1 MKKYT
6 FLTFAFLLSVLVPAS
21 AEAQVPTVSRGI
33 RAAEQVSKASAKAV
47 SRLPSAALPTKV
59 KIPSAVA
66 FPTAPVVPSTPALP
80 RVAPTVPA
88 NVSGVSSKAQLQQAL
103 SKLQQLEQE
112 NLRLKNILATE
123 VIPKDAYIFQAVES
137 GKAAASLNGTNI
149 FSGTVVSIPYNGKNE
164 VYGVIATHAI
174 AMSSGEKDALHR
186 TFTAI
191 VYKNGLP
198 HEATVEVVAYSPKS
212 MLDMAL
218 VKFPADIE
226 PLLAPYSISE
236 GAPYLQD
243 NLLSKGFTHSSAAA
257 IPERQVVGV
266 TPISIRTT
274 ISMPAEKR
282 PGLCG
287 SAVLNDKGEL
297 VGIHTGSVHH
307 AEDPA
312 QDVAYATHAHYLYK
326 LVEAYHNNGVA
337 KIPFYFDDKPI
348 FDMDIDEYLTAGSLL
363 DENKKAI
370 KNLTFESKFSYSKIK
385 KAIEDKPESRYL
397 QLTTRR
403 ALWDKDGQAL
413 IEGRTSSDHSIKT
426 TYVYDLKEQ
435 KLIKKRQSV
444 YNPITRRDTKI
455 DVPLD

>member
-1 MKKYT
+1 MKKYIL
-6 FLTFAFLLSVLVPAS
+6 LTFAVLLSVLVPAT
-21 AEAQVPTVSRGI
+21 AGAQVPSISRGA
-33 RAAEQVSKASAKAV
+33 RAAEQVSKATSKGI
-47 SRLPSAALPTKV
+47 SRVPSVALPTKV
-59 KIPSAVA
+59 KIPSAVT
-66 FPTAPVVPSTPALP
+66 FPAGSSVPKLSSNISTL
-80 RVAPTVPA
+80 
-88 NVSGVSSKAQLQQAL
+88 SSKVQLQEALSQLQQ
-103 SKLQQLEQE
+103 LQQE

-137 GKAAASLNGTNI
+137 PKAAANISGTNI

-164 VYGVIATHAI
+164 IYGVIATHAI
-174 AMSSGEKDALHR
+174 AVSSNEKDALHK

-218 VKFPADIE
+218 VKFPKDIE
-226 PLLAPYSISE
+226 SLLAPYSISE
-236 GAPYLQD
+236 ATPYLD
-243 NLLSKGFTHSSAAA
+243 NNLLSKGFTHSSAAA
-257 IPERQVVGV
+257 IPERKVVGV

-297 VGIHTGSVHH
+297 VGIHTGSIHH
-307 AEDPA
+307 TEAPGK
-312 QDVAYATHAHYLYK
+312 DVAYATHAHYLYK

-337 KIPFYFDDKPI
+337 KVPFYFDDKPI

-363 DENKKAI
+363 DENQKAI
-370 KNLTFESKFSYSKIK
+370 KN
-385 KAIEDKPESRYL
+385 AIADKPEGRYL

-403 ALWDKDGQAL
+403 AQWDKDGLAL

-435 KLIKKRQSV
+435 KLIKKRQTV
-444 YNPITRRDTKI
+444 YNPATRRDTKI
-455 DVPLD
+455 DVPLN

>member
-1 MKKYT
+1 MKKYILFT
-6 FLTFAFLLSVLVPAS
+6 FVFLLSVLVPAT
-21 AEAQVPTVSRGI
+21 AGAQVPSISRGV
-33 RAAEQVSKASAKAV
+33 RAAEQVSKATSKGI
-47 SRLPSAALPTKV
+47 SRLPSVALPTKV
-59 KIPSAVA
+59 KIPSAVT
-66 FPTAPVVPSTPALP
+66 FPAGSSVPKLSSNISTL
-80 RVAPTVPA
+80 
-88 NVSGVSSKAQLQQAL
+88 SSKVQLQEALSQLQQ
-103 SKLQQLEQE
+103 LQQE

-137 GKAAASLNGTNI
+137 PKAAANISGTNI

-164 VYGVIATHAI
+164 IYGVIATHAI
-174 AMSSGEKDALHR
+174 AVSSNEKDALHK

-218 VKFPADIE
+218 VKFPKDIE
-226 PLLAPYSISE
+226 SLLAPYSISE
-236 GAPYLQD
+236 ATPYLD
-243 NLLSKGFTHSSAAA
+243 NNLLSKGFTHSSAAA
-257 IPERQVVGV
+257 IPERKVVGV

-297 VGIHTGSVHH
+297 VGIHTGSIHH
-307 AEDPA
+307 TEDPGK
-312 QDVAYATHAHYLYK
+312 DVAYATHAHYLYK
-326 LVEAYHNNGVA
+326 LVEAYHNGGVA
-337 KIPFYFDDKPI
+337 KVPFYFDDKPI

-363 DENKKAI
+363 DENQKAI

-385 KAIEDKPESRYL
+385 NAIADKPGGRYL

-403 ALWDKDGQAL
+403 AQWDKDGLAL

-435 KLIKKRQSV
+435 KLIKKRQTV
-444 YNPITRRDTKI
+444 YNPATRRDTKI
-455 DVPLD
+455 DVPLN

>member
-6 FLTFAFLLSVLVPAS
+6 FLTFAFLLTVLVPAS
-21 AEAQVPTVSRGI
+21 AEAQVPAVSRGA
-33 RAAEQVSKASAKAV
+33 RAATQVSKASAKAV
-47 SRLPSAALPTKV
+47 SRLPSAALPTNV
-59 KIPSAVA
+59 KIPSAVT
-66 FPTAPVVPSTPALP
+66 FPTVPVVPSTPALP

-88 NVSGVSSKAQLQQAL
+88 NVSGVSSKSQLQEAL
-103 SKLQQLEQE
+103 SKLQQLQQE

-137 GKAAASLNGTNI
+137 EKAATSLNGTNI

-174 AMSSGEKDALHR
+174 ATSSGEKDALHK

-226 PLLAPYSISE
+226 PLLAPYSISA

-297 VGIHTGSVHH
+297 VGIHTGSVHN
-307 AEDPA
+307 AEDPGK
-312 QDVAYATHAHYLYK
+312 DVAYATHAHYLYK

-385 KAIEDKPESRYL
+385 KAIADKPEGRYL

-426 TYVYDLKEQ
+426 TYVYDLQEH
-435 KLIKKRQSV
+435 KLIKKRQAV
-444 YNPITRRDTKI
+444 YNPATRRVDKI

>member
-1 MKKYT
+1 MKKYIL
-6 FLTFAFLLSVLVPAS
+6 LTFAFLLSVLVPAT
-21 AEAQVPTVSRGI
+21 AGAQVPSISRGA
-33 RAAEQVSKASAKAV
+33 RAAEQVSKATSKGI
-47 SRLPSAALPTKV
+47 SRLPSVALPTKV
-59 KIPSAVA
+59 KIPSAVT
-66 FPTAPVVPSTPALP
+66 FPAGSSVPKLSSNISTL
-80 RVAPTVPA
+80 
-88 NVSGVSSKAQLQQAL
+88 SSKVQLQEALSQLQQ
-103 SKLQQLEQE
+103 LQQE

-137 GKAAASLNGTNI
+137 PKAAANISGTNI

-164 VYGVIATHAI
+164 IYGVIATHAI
-174 AMSSGEKDALHR
+174 AVSSNEKDALHK

-218 VKFPADIE
+218 VKFPKDIE
-226 PLLAPYSISE
+226 SLLAPYSISE
-236 GAPYLQD
+236 ATPYLD
-243 NLLSKGFTHSSAAA
+243 NNLLSKGFTHSSAAA
-257 IPERQVVGV
+257 IPERKVVGV

-297 VGIHTGSVHH
+297 VGIHTGSIHH
-307 AEDPA
+307 TEDPGK
-312 QDVAYATHAHYLYK
+312 DVAYATHAHYLYK
-326 LVEAYHNNGVA
+326 LVEAYHNGGVA
-337 KIPFYFDDKPI
+337 KVPFYFDDKPI
-348 FDMDIDEYLTAGSLL
+348 FDMDIDEYLTA
-363 DENKKAI
+363 I

-385 KAIEDKPESRYL
+385 NAIADKPEGRYL

-403 ALWDKDGQAL
+403 AQWDKDGLAL

-435 KLIKKRQSV
+435 KLIKKRQTV
-444 YNPITRRDTKI
+444 YNPATRRDTKI
-455 DVPLD
+455 DVPLN

>member
-1 MKKYT
+1 MTY
-6 FLTFAFLLSVLVPAS
+6 LPIVSVNVVRSKNCLFKEISYEENNQKSVP
-21 AEAQVPTVSRGI
+21 ENKPT
-33 RAAEQVSKASAKAV
+33 QPAV
-47 SRLPSAALPTKV
+47 LRVVNPITTENTPLKNLPVQPRDSRLPSVALPTKV
-59 KIPSAVA
+59 KIPSAVT
-66 FPTAPVVPSTPALP
+66 FPAGSSVPKLSSNISTL
-80 RVAPTVPA
+80 
-88 NVSGVSSKAQLQQAL
+88 SSKVQLQEALSQLQQ
-103 SKLQQLEQE
+103 LQQE

-137 GKAAASLNGTNI
+137 PKAAANISGTNI

-164 VYGVIATHAI
+164 IYGVIATHAI
-174 AMSSGEKDALHR
+174 AVSSNEKDALHK

-218 VKFPADIE
+218 VKFPKDIE
-226 PLLAPYSISE
+226 SLLAPYSISE
-236 GAPYLQD
+236 ATPYLD
-243 NLLSKGFTHSSAAA
+243 NNLLSKGFTHSSAAA
-257 IPERQVVGV
+257 IPERKVVGV

-297 VGIHTGSVHH
+297 VGIHTGSIHH
-307 AEDPA
+307 TEAPGK
-312 QDVAYATHAHYLYK
+312 DVAYATHAHYLYK

-337 KIPFYFDDKPI
+337 KVPFYFDDKPI

-363 DENKKAI
+363 DENQKAI
-370 KNLTFESKFSYSKIK
+370 KN
-385 KAIEDKPESRYL
+385 AIADKPEGRYL

-403 ALWDKDGQAL
+403 AQWDKDGLAL

-435 KLIKKRQSV
+435 KLIKKRQTV
-444 YNPITRRDTKI
+444 YNPATRRDTKI
-455 DVPLD
+455 DVPLN